1 MALFKFTKN
10 ILNKKPIEVFNFGNH
25 SRDFT
30 YIEDIVE
37 AIYRLISKPPSS
49 KNKIPYNIF
58 NIGNKSVSLQKY
70 IAEIEKQTQKNQFK
84 TSSIAAR

>member
-1 MALFKFTKN
+1 MGRPDMALFKFTKN

-37 AIYRLISKPPSS
+37 AIYRLISKPLRL
-49 KNKIPYNIF
+49 KTKFHTIY
-58 NIGNKSVSLQKY
+58 LTL
-70 IAEIEKQTQKNQFK
+70 EIINQ
-84 TSSIAAR
+84 